1 MSTMARIMDD
11 LRRMEEANEYLKS
24 QVRTM
29 KEIIQS
35 GEAKPHHCRTC
46 KHFMQHYVKTGM
58 RGYGYEYMEVDCGHC
73 VLRGKGIKNRSNK
86 HATDGICDYYEMG
99 ERGVKEIEN
108 E

>member
-1 MSTMARIMDD
+1 MISNIKRDIDS
-11 LRRMEEANEYLKS
+11 LIEANEYLKS

-58 RGYGYEYMEVDCGHC
+58 RGYGCEYMEVDCGHC